1 MAAKTSS
8 NDSDTIAE
16 INIVPLV
23 DIVLVVLIIFMVAAP
38 LVMQPK
44 IDISLPKSAST
55 DLDKSKTPLK
65 IVVGKE
71 GELFVGSTSVSI
83 EELKVHSLNAVQ
95 KNPDVSAILVADKG
109 VTLELVTAVID
120 AVKLQGLKKI
130 AFSIQ
135 KSAGK

>member
-1 MAAKTSS
+1 MAAKTTS
-8 NDSDTIAE
+8 NDAETIAE
-16 INIVPLV
+16 INVVPLV

-55 DLDKSKTPLK
+55 DLDKSKNPLK
-65 IVVGKE
+65 IVIGKE
-71 GELFVGSTSVSI
+71 GELFVNNKPLSI
-83 EELKVHSLNAVQ
+83 DELKVESLAEVK
-95 KNPDVSAILVADKG
+95 KNPEVSAILVADKA
-109 VTLELVTAVID
+109 VTLEMVTAVID

-135 KSAGK
+135 KSLGK